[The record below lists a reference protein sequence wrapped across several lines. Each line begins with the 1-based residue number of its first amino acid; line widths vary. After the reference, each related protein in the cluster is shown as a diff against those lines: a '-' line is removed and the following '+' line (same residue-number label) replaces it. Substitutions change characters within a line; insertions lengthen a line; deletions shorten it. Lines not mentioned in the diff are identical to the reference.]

1 MKNIFTESYI
11 ILLEDYIL
19 GLTVDDN
26 DNNNNNN
33 NNNSKN
39 NSNNNNSDIILSN
52 FSSPI
57 LGFSNQQDY
66 ARWSYL

>member
-11 ILLEDYIL
+11 ILLEDCIL

-26 DNNNNNN
+26 YNDNDN
-33 NNNSKN
+33 
-39 NSNNNNSDIILSN
+39 NNNNSDIILSN
-52 FSSPI
+52 SSSPI